1 MFGRQKRGVRLAEN
15 EKKGVRMTK
24 RKAGHGRERG
34 FTVYGFMVE
43 ELGLCGNPLLVYA
56 LLYSFSVSGFE
67 FYGTKEYI
75 SQRIGCSLS
84 TAKKTISD
92 LLKSKLITKVYKNDF
107 KTPFYVICEAECEN
121 KNESDRGGGYTADF
135 EPVRGRN
142 PTSEGANFAPKN
154 KEIINTTSSTSSK
167 SACAQRGNSSISF
180 LKYGVE
186 GLVTMTEAQHDSL
199 CSSLG
204 DDVAEAYIGRLET
217 YLISNPGIC
226 LKSHY
231 RTLLKWAEE
240 DAEL

>member
-1 MFGRQKRGVRLAEN
+1 
-15 EKKGVRMTK
+15 MTK

-43 ELGLCGNPLLVYA
+43 ELRLCGNPLLVYA

-75 SQRIGCSLS
+75 SQRVGCSLS
-84 TAKKTISD
+84 TAKKTIRD
-92 LLKSKLITKVYKNDF
+92 LLRLNLITKVYKSDF
-107 KTPFYVICEAECEN
+107 KMPFFVVNNMEN
-121 KNESDRGGGYTADF
+121 EKKFMNNDGGGYTADF

-142 PTSEGANFAPKN
+142 PTSEGAKFAPKN

-167 SACAQRGNSSISF
+167 SAYAQRGNSSISF

-186 GLVTMTEAQHDSL
+186 GLVTMTEEQHASL

-204 DDVAEAYIGRLET
+204 DEMAEAYIGRLET

-231 RTLLKWAEE
+231 RTLLKWASE
-240 DAEL
+240 DAEI

>member
-1 MFGRQKRGVRLAEN
+1 
-15 EKKGVRMTK
+15 MTK

-43 ELGLCGNPLLVYA
+43 ELRLCGNPLLVYA

-75 SQRIGCSLS
+75 SQRVGCSLS
-84 TAKKTISD
+84 TVKKTIND
-92 LLKSKLITKVYKNDF
+92 LLKLNLITKVYKSDF
-107 KTPFYVICEAECEN
+107 KMPFYVICETDGEN
-121 KNESDRGGGYTADF
+121 KNESDRGGGCTADF
-135 EPVRGRN
+135 EPVRGRIS
-142 PTSEGANFAPKN
+142 TSEGAKFAPKN

-167 SACAQRGNSSISF
+167 SVYAQRGNSSISF

-186 GLVTMTEAQHDSL
+186 GLVTMTEAQHASL

-204 DDVAEAYIGRLET
+204 DEMAEAYIGRLET

-231 RTLLKWAEE
+231 RTLLKWASE
-240 DAEL
+240 DAEI

>member
-1 MFGRQKRGVRLAEN
+1 
-15 EKKGVRMTK
+15 MTK

-34 FTVYGFMVE
+34 FTVYDFMVE
-43 ELGLCGNPLLVYA
+43 ELRLCGNPLLVYA
-56 LLYSFSVSGFE
+56 LLHSFSVSGFE
-67 FYGTKEYI
+67 FYGTMEYI
-75 SQRIGCSLS
+75 SQRVGCSLS

-107 KTPFYVICEAECEN
+107 KTPFYVICEAEGEN
-121 KNESDRGGGYTADF
+121 KNESDRGGGCTADF
-135 EPVRGRN
+135 KPVSGRN
-142 PTSEGANFAPKN
+142 PTSEGAKFDPKN

-231 RTLLKWAEE
+231 RTLLKWASE

>member
-1 MFGRQKRGVRLAEN
+1 
-15 EKKGVRMTK
+15 MTK

-43 ELGLCGNPLLVYA
+43 ELRLCGNPLLVYA

-67 FYGTKEYI
+67 FYGTMEYI
-75 SQRIGCSLS
+75 SQRVGCSLS
-84 TAKKTISD
+84 TAKKTIRD
-92 LLKSKLITKVYKNDF
+92 LLRLNLITKVYKNDL
-107 KTPFYVICEAECEN
+107 KTTIYVICEAEGEN

-135 EPVRGRN
+135 EPVRGLIS
-142 PTSEGANFAPKN
+142 TSEGANFAPKN

-167 SACAQRGNSSISF
+167 SAYAQRGNSSISF

-186 GLVTMTEAQHDSL
+186 GLVTMTEEQHASL

-204 DDVAEAYIGRLET
+204 DEMAEAYIGRLET

-231 RTLLKWAEE
+231 RTLLKWASE

>member
-1 MFGRQKRGVRLAEN
+1 
-15 EKKGVRMTK
+15 MTK

-75 SQRIGCSLS
+75 SQRIGCAKS
-84 TAKKTISD
+84 TVERSIKTLID
-92 LLKSKLITKVYKNDF
+92 LKLITKVYENGA
-107 KTPFYVICEAECEN
+107 KTPIYVMSAEGKMNEN
-121 KNESDRGGGYTADF
+121 DGCGSTVCFNGITASFSGDDRLIFGL
-135 EPVRGRN
+135 
-142 PTSEGANFAPKN
+142 KN
-154 KEIINTTSSTSSK
+154 KDRIKNTSSTSSK